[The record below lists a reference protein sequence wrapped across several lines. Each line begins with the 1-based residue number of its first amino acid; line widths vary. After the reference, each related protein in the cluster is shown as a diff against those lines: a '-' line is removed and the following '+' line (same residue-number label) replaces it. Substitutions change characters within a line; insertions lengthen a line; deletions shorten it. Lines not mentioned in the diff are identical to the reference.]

1 MNTNMELPYERF
13 LRSGPG
19 SLTDAELLAILLRTG
34 TQGLSAVDLA
44 KRVLAIRD
52 PEGLALL
59 GLNRIAMN
67 DLMEIPGIGEVKA
80 VKILS
85 AVEISRRI
93 SSQKSAQG
101 DQLGDAATIAA
112 FYMERLRHLSNEVAV
127 VVHMDSRNRFLG
139 DDMIS
144 VGTADA
150 ALLSPRE
157 VFLKALE
164 RRAVSIVLIHN
175 HPSGDPSPSP
185 NDIEVT
191 EQFRKAGEIL
201 GIRLTDHII
210 IGDLRYR
217 SMLEEGYLR

>member
-13 LRSGPG
+13 IRSGPQ

-34 TQGLSAVDLA
+34 TQGISAVDLA
-44 KRVLAIRD
+44 KRVLSIRD

-85 AVEISRRI
+85 AVEIARRI
-93 SSQKSAQG
+93 ASQRSAQG
-101 DQLGDAATIAA
+101 DQFGDAAAIAA
-112 FYMERLRHLSNEVAV
+112 CYMERLRHLSNEVV
-127 VVHMDSRNRFLG
+127 IVVHMDSRNRFLG
-139 DDMIS
+139 DDVIS

-191 EQFRKAGEIL
+191 EQFRQAGEIL

-217 SMLEEGYLR
+217 SMLEEGYIH